1 MRWTLLLLTIYSFE
15 THAVRLTA
23 DFSSRKDTATCDWN
37 LASGIVRAPQA
48 SNGTALDFGDGS
60 DGDCNFSG
68 NVSAREYNCRTLR
81 IASNT
86 RFTANG
92 ANAAVIRVQGS
103 VTISATLS
111 VDGSPGNDGTV
122 TPNLGGNGGP
132 AAFRG
137 GHFDSLGFPQAEPGQ
152 QNATGAGDGGA
163 SASGNAG
170 SFSGGGGGAGG
181 NFGDTLL
188 ATNGAAGTSTIGLQG
203 SGGVTSLS
211 ETASDEAGFET
222 VLIGGAGG
230 GAGGE
235 GVEDVATL
243 YPGATGGGGGGALHI
258 IAGGNITITGIVSAN
273 GGAGGDGTGLSG
285 GGGGGAGGSI
295 WLQSGGH
302 IINNGTI
309 RALGGAGGTVSSV
322 LAARGGD
329 GGDGGAGRIRLDD
342 FDGVIAGN
350 APTPVAQTAA
360 STPGVYDVG
369 FLTAMCTALTT
380 GIDTIGELNRFKTT
394 QLTQTLNGG
403 TLDIEVQDS
412 ADNATWGAAVPL
424 SQIDTLSRRYLR
436 FSIELTAASSASS
449 PELDALSVDYD
460 VLEKSNHEFKSSVTC
475 GTLDL
480 HDPPGPGGGTMI
492 AGFMFVVL
500 MCRRR
505 SKRQA

>member
-1 MRWTLLLLTIYSFE
+1 MRWTLLLLTIFSFE
-15 THAVRLTA
+15 AQAVRLTA

-37 LASGIVRAPQA
+37 LTAGIVRAPQA

-68 NVSAREYNCRTLR
+68 NVTAGEYNCRTLR

-92 ANAAVIRVQGS
+92 ANPVVIRVLGA

-111 VDGSPGNDGTV
+111 VDGSNGNDGTV

-137 GHFDSLGFPQAEPGQ
+137 GHFDSLGFPQGGPGQ
-152 QNATGAGDGGA
+152 QNVTGAGDGGA

-181 NFGDTLL
+181 SFGDTLL
-188 ATNGAAGTSTIGLQG
+188 ATNGAAGTSTVGLQG
-203 SGGVTSLS
+203 TGGVTSAS
-211 ETASDEAGFET
+211 EVAADEAGFET
-222 VLIGGAGG
+222 LLIGGAGG

-243 YPGATGGGGGGALHI
+243 YSGATGGGGGGALHI
-258 IAGGNITITGIVSAN
+258 IAAGNITITGIISAN

-295 WLQSGGH
+295 WLQSGGQ

-309 RALGGAGGTVSSV
+309 RALGGAGGTVTSV
-322 LAARGGD
+322 LAASGGN
-329 GGDGGAGRIRLDD
+329 GGNGGAGRVRLDD
-342 FDGVIAGN
+342 FDGVLTGN

-369 FLTAMCTALTT
+369 FLTGMCTALTT
-380 GIDTIGELNRFKTT
+380 GIDTIGKLNRFKSAQT
-394 QLTQTLNGG
+394 TQTLNGG

-412 ADNATWGAAVPL
+412 DDNVTWNAAVPL
-424 SQIDTLSRRYLR
+424 SQINTLSRRYLR
-436 FSIELTAASSASS
+436 FAVELTAATAVSS

-460 VLEKSNHEFKSSVTC
+460 VLEKSNYEFKSDVSC
-475 GTLDL
+475 GTVDMQ
-480 HDPPGPGGGTMI
+480 GPSGPSGGSMI
-492 AGFMFVVL
+492 AGFMLVL
-500 MCRRR
+500 FFGRKK